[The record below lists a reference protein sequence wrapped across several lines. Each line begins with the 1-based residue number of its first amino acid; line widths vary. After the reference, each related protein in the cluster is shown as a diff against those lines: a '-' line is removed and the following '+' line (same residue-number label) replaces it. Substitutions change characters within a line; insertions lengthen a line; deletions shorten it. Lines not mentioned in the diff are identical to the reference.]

1 MAARS
6 VLSDLPPAPVRQIT
20 MAEFDSYFAAA
31 VAMYTEEVGVDP
43 LQGGGRAGY
52 RTHCQTTVQANR
64 AYGIVTEG
72 QVVFKADV
80 GISCDGIA
88 QVQGVWLAPHLRGQ
102 GLAAPAMAEATRQ
115 ILATHEVVSL
125 YVNDFN
131 TRAVRTYLRC
141 GFTVAGEFATVLY

>member
-1 MAARS
+1 
-6 VLSDLPPAPVRQIT
+6 
-20 MAEFDSYFAAA
+20 
-31 VAMYTEEVGVDP
+31 
-43 LQGGGRAGY
+43 
-52 RTHCQTTVQANR
+52 

-88 QVQGVWLAPHLRGQ
+88 QVQGVWLAPHLRGRA
-102 GLAAPAMAEATRQ
+102 LAAPAMAEATRQ
-115 ILATHEVVSL
+115 ILDTHEVVSL